1 MNETRGQCK
10 RSPDKTEA
18 WILGSGTAS
27 LASALYLVQFAKV
40 PASNVHVMDSHISMG
55 QVLHN
60 SGDTTNGY
68 DQFAACLPVPLGK
81 PLAELLALVPS
92 VSGLGHTVLDDIKS
106 AETKRIKQRNSRTRF
121 LVQKND
127 VLHDIPTNSLKMSLQ
142 HRLELV
148 MFALKGEKRLGRK
161 QIRDF
166 LSPSFFQSAFW
177 AIWTAQYV
185 FSEAL
190 LSCPS
195 MQSLISKNNM
205 CDFRFGFQPWH
216 SAIEFRRAL
225 RQHLDGFHSLS
236 ILDCLDITG
245 YYQNESIYLP
255 TFLHLERLG
264 VDFHFDTKI
273 TDIGTTIQDGQETIS
288 QLNMI
293 QNGFQMQKKLSKD
306 DIVIMILGSTVSGV
320 TRGTNDRPPGRH
332 SLEPR
337 DELDDNWSLWLEI
350 GSKSPVFGNPYN
362 FCTREAESILE
373 SFTITTADSSLI
385 QYVDSHAHNVTE
397 AGTFISFQES
407 SWKLSCCIPTQ
418 PVFSQQPNT
427 TRIFWGFALF
437 PKRPGNYVK
446 KPMYDCSGA
455 EITIEVLGHLHFS
468 SPTLRTMAIPRVMPR
483 MSAMLLVRSCS
494 DRPPVIPQNTS
505 NLGLVGQF
513 VEIPHYSCVDTSY
526 SVRTAQVAVSQLMG
540 MDMQYGEEKKPSILA
555 LLRTLLWR

>member
-1 MNETRGQCK
+1 MNEIRGQYK

-40 PASNVHVMDSHISMG
+40 PASKVHVLDSHISMG

-60 SGDTTNGY
+60 SGDPTNGY
-68 DQFAACLPVPLGK
+68 DQFAACLPVPVGT

-92 VSGLGHTVLDDIKS
+92 VSGLGHTVWDDIKS
-106 AETKRIKQRNSRTRF
+106 AETRRVKQRNSRTRF

-127 VLHDIPTNSLKMSLQ
+127 ALNDIHTNSLHLSVQ
-142 HRLELV
+142 HRLELIMLV
-148 MFALKGEKRLGRK
+148 LRGEKRLGRA
-161 QIRDF
+161 QIQDF
-166 LSPSFFQSAFW
+166 LPPSFFQSTFW
-177 AIWTAQYV
+177 TIWTAQ
-185 FSEAL
+185 
-190 LSCPS
+190 
-195 MQSLISKNNM
+195 
-205 CDFRFGFQPWH
+205 FGFQPWH

-225 RQHLDGFHSLS
+225 RQHIDGFHSLS
-236 ILDCLDITG
+236 LLSCLDLTG

-273 TDIGTTIQDGQETIS
+273 TNIETTIKDGQETVS
-288 QLNMI
+288 QLDMI
-293 QNGFQMQKKLSKD
+293 QNGFKMQQTISRD
-306 DIVIMILGSTVSGV
+306 DVVIMTLGSTVSGV

-332 SLEPR
+332 SLEPH
-337 DELDDNWSLWLEI
+337 DELDESWSLWLEI
-350 GSKSPVFGNPYN
+350 GSRSDVFGNPYN
-362 FCTREAESILE
+362 FCTRESESLLE
-373 SFTITTADSSLI
+373 SFTITTADPSLI
-385 QYVDSHAHNVTE
+385 EYVDLHAHNVTE

-418 PVFSQQPNT
+418 PVFSQQPKT
-427 TRIFWGFALF
+427 IRIFWGFALL

-455 EITIEVLGHLHFS
+455 EITKEVLGHLHFS
-468 SPTLRTMAIPRVMPR
+468 SPTLRTMTIPRVMPR
-483 MSAMLLVRSCS
+483 MSAMLLIRSLG
-494 DRPPVIPQNTS
+494 DRPPVIPQNIS

-513 VEIPHYSCVDTSY
+513 AEIPHFSCVDTSY

-540 MDMQYGEEKKPSILA
+540 IDVQYVKEKKPSILD
-555 LLRTLLWR
+555 LLRSLLWK